1 MPSRVFRTA
10 LLVALLAWPGPAA
23 SQNQSTQEALEA
35 LPWTVGA
42 GFRTVPGVDATY
54 WQSADQIWLSGEDV
68 TRMATLAQAEVGAQT
83 AVGVAIDVDDET
95 IIGIQYNDSGYIEQT
110 RLENLQPAVLFDI
123 MKQVM
128 ESRNTERRR
137 NGRPT
142 VELVGYA
149 IEPWYD
155 AQRNAAYWAV
165 RRRESDGTEDI
176 HALAVKLARGGF
188 AVISWIGP
196 REQFA
201 GRRTMETTLAAFRF
215 NDGARYADFRD
226 GDPVAQRDLED
237 LVAHLA
243 GVPPSVVTAL
253 TLMKYAGVVLL
264 LPLIFAGLRYYWR
277 QS

>member
-1 MPSRVFRTA
+1 MSWRGFGA
-10 LLVALLAWPGPAA
+10 ILLATIMAWPGSVAG
-23 SQNQSTQEALEA
+23 QNQSTMEAIAA

-83 AVGVAIDVDDET
+83 AVGVAVDVDDET
-95 IIGIQYNDSGYIEQT
+95 IISIGYDNSGYIEQT

-149 IEPWYD
+149 IEPSYD

-196 REQFA
+196 HEHFA
-201 GRRTMETTLAAFRF
+201 GRRTMETTLAALRF

-226 GDPVAQRDLED
+226 GDPVAQHDLED

-253 TLMKYAGVVLL
+253 TLMKYAGLVLL
-264 LPLIFAGLRYYWR
+264 LPLVFAGFRHYWR